1 MAIGNVVK
9 MYIGLHII
17 VYMCFAILIFIR
29 VEVFKILELLVD
41 IHITIRLY
49 GITKMVVGVPIIFGI
64 WVKISKFV
72 VSLVVEVFIG
82 LSVIAII

>member
-41 IHITIRLY
+41 IHITIRLH
-49 GITKMVVGVPIIFGI
+49 GITKMVVGVPIILGI
-64 WVKISKFV
+64 WVEISKFV
-72 VSLVVEVFIG
+72 MSLVVDMFIG
-82 LSVIAII
+82 LSEIAII